1 MEKQWATRWMEY
13 GDIRLLPAG
22 TVLLDDGSYIR
33 SVPLVLSGVI
43 KVLRQNEEGKEI
55 LLYYIQPGESCVMS
69 FLGGLHDE
77 KSKIKAVVEEDAE
90 VLLIPMDEVRR
101 LIREEYGFIEF
112 MFKLYHR
119 RFEEVLNV
127 LEAVSFK
134 RLDERLLN
142 LLHKKV
148 ELSGSSQLQV
158 THQQLADELG
168 TDRVV
173 VSRLL
178 KQLENDGVV
187 QLGRNRIRL
196 LQTPGQQVG

>member
-1 MEKQWATRWMEY
+1 MEQSWISQWMEH
-13 GDIRLLPAG
+13 GEIRTLPAG

-43 KVLRQNEEGKEI
+43 KVLKQNEEGKEI

-69 FLGGLHDE
+69 FLGGLHEE

-90 VLLIPMDEVRR
+90 VLLIPIDEIRR

-134 RLDERLLN
+134 RLDERLLA
-142 LLHKKV
+142 LLHKKMK
-148 ELSGSSQLQV
+148 LSGSVQLQV

-178 KQLENDGVV
+178 KQLENEGMVS
-187 QLGRNRIRL
+187 LGRNRIVML
-196 LQTPGQQVG
+196 KPEPEM